1 MNVKGCKM
9 EGVYNMNTSMKS
21 AVCSYFYRGGA
32 LRWKAWMMS
41 IVGALLVSM
50 EGLNQ

>member
-21 AVCSYFYRGGA
+21 AVCSYIYGGGIMVESVDDVDCGGTA
-32 LRWKAWMMS
+32 
-41 IVGALLVSM
+41 G
-50 EGLNQ
+50 